1 MCIESNMLGAALLQA
16 TDKIE
21 MMLLQLQ
28 FWNQLESSP
37 NLKAHGR
44 QLNNGNF
51 SCHEKNLYCE
61 RGKDSKYAV

>member
-1 MCIESNMLGAALLQA
+1 MRGAMLLRA
-16 TDKIE
+16 THKIE
-21 MMLLQLQ
+21 IMHLQLQ

-51 SCHEKNLYCE
+51 SCHEKKKKPLL
-61 RGKDSKYAV
+61 